1 MKSPALTLP
10 LYAKFALI
18 LLSLTIITVTL
29 FYGQTILIPLVLA
42 LLFAILLRPVEL
54 FLNKKFRF
62 PAALAALTSVVLSVL
77 LMTAI
82 ILFIS
87 WQVSDITDDW
97 AKIKQNFSIHYER
110 VQSWVRQRYH
120 VSYNKQQSY
129 INQVAQGTLNGDSEI
144 LGKTLNSFT
153 GTLLNLILIP
163 IYTFLILLYREMFVQ
178 FLSKI
183 VHKKNEHT
191 LAEILSQIKTVVQ
204 RYIIGLFIQMGIVTI
219 LTSVGLMILGVQYA
233 VLLGVITAVLN
244 LVPYIGI
251 LAAGIISILATLGNS
266 TDISLMLGI
275 VILNMVVQ
283 LIDNNIVAPNIV
295 GNKVRINA
303 LTTMVGVIIGGVLW
317 GIPGMVLSIPITA
330 IIKVIFDH
338 IESFKPYG
346 FLLGNVAPAPS
357 KFTFIK
363 QEKSNV
369 DSSTKQ

>member
-1 MKSPALTLP
+1 MKPTPLTLP
-10 LYAKFALI
+10 LYAKLALI

-62 PAALAALTSVVLSVL
+62 PAAIAALTSVVLSVL

-110 VQSWVRQRYH
+110 VQSWIRQRYH

-191 LAEILSQIKTVVQ
+191 LAEILKQVKTVVQ
-204 RYIIGLFIQMGIVTI
+204 RYIIGLLIEMGIVGI
-219 LTSVGLMILGVQYA
+219 LTTVGLMILGVQYA
-233 VLLGVITAVLN
+233 VLLGAITAILN

-251 LAAGIISILATLGNS
+251 MAAGIITIIATLGNS

-275 VILNMVVQ
+275 IIINGVVQ
-283 LIDNNIVAPNIV
+283 LVDNNVVAPNVV
-295 GNKVRINA
+295 GNNVRINA
-303 LTTMVGVIIGGVLW
+303 LATMVGVIAGGVIW
-317 GIPGMVLSIPITA
+317 GIPGMILSIPLIA

-338 IESFKPYG
+338 IEPLKPWG
-346 FLLGNVAPAPS
+346 FLLGNNTPLPS
-357 KFTFIK
+357 GLSIIK
-363 QEKSNV
+363 QK
-369 DSSTKQ
+369 K